1 MFLEMRD
8 QRIENFI
15 CQILF
20 SHREGETEKESK
32 REEGIRDTH
41 TYGK

>member
-1 MFLEMRD
+1 MFLERRD
-8 QRIENFI
+8 QRIENVI

-20 SHREGETEKESK
+20 SHGEGETERESK
-32 REEGIRDTH
+32 REEEIRDTH